1 MAALDTTQSAG
12 PSSWFQDERYRS
24 LFYQLL
30 TLVGFVGFFWF
41 ILHNTVENMAAKN
54 LSLGIDFLE
63 SIAGFDISFKLDE
76 FSLSTSNYWRVFY
89 IGLLNTLFVSAL
101 GVVCATLVGF
111 TFGVLRLS
119 PNWIVSRLVYAYVEF
134 VRNVPLLLQIFIWAA
149 VFLYLPQIRDAYTI
163 GDAVFLSNRGL
174 EMPLPITGDSF
185 IFTVIALI
193 IGLVASFIVRRW
205 AKARQAATG
214 QFFPAGWASLGLIV
228 VFPLLVFLVTGMPLE
243 FQLPEIKGFNF
254 QGGINV
260 PPSFMALW
268 LALSLYTAAFIS
280 EIVRAGIQSVS
291 HGQTEAAYAVGLRP
305 GRTLRLVIIPQALRV
320 IVPPLTSQYLNLT
333 KNSSLGV
340 AIAYPELVSVFAGTT
355 LNQTGHAVE
364 VLAITMLVYLT
375 ISLSISMLMNW
386 YNRSIALVER

>member
-1 MAALDTTQSAG
+1 MTALNEAQPAQA
-12 PSSWFQDERYRS
+12 SSWFQDERYRG
-24 LFYQLL
+24 LVYQLL
-30 TLVGFVGFFWF
+30 TVVGVVGVAWF
-41 ILHNTVENMAAKN
+41 IIHNTLVNMAAKD
-54 LSLGIDFLE
+54 LELGIGFLN
-63 SIAGFDISFKLDE
+63 SVAGFDISFKLDDFE
-76 FSLSTSNYWRVFY
+76 LSTASYWRVFY
-89 IGLLNTLFVSAL
+89 IGLLNTLLISAL
-101 GVVCATLVGF
+101 GIVAATIVGF
-111 TFGVLRLS
+111 TLGVLRLS
-119 PNWIVSRLVYAYVEF
+119 HNWIVSRLVYCYVEF

-149 VFLYLPQIRDAYTI
+149 VFLYLPQIRDAYSI

-174 EMPLPITGDSF
+174 EMPLPLPGDSF
-185 IFTVIALI
+185 IYTVAAFA
-193 IGLVASFIVRRW
+193 IGLVAAFFVRRW
-205 AKARQAATG
+205 AKARQEQTG
-214 QFFPAGWASLGLIV
+214 QFFPAGWTALGLIV
-228 VFPLLVFLVTGMPLE
+228 GFPLLVFLVTGLPLD
-243 FQLPEIKGFNF
+243 FQAPAIKGFNF
-254 QGGINV
+254 QGGINI

-305 GRTLRLVIIPQALRV
+305 GRTLRLVVIPQALRV

-340 AIAYPELVSVFAGTT
+340 AVAYPELVSVFAGTT

-364 VLAITMLVYLT
+364 VLFITMLVYLT